1 MLVVH
6 RSNGRKGFYKGEDG
20 WAGAQVD
27 GAAAPPLSPFWLK
40 FSALHLAYALSMK
53 KWCVGG
59 FGGGKEKMV
68 EVSGSG

>member
-1 MLVVH
+1 MGEGAFIEEEMA
-6 RSNGRKGFYKGEDG
+6 GRVPKWRGR
-20 WAGAQVD
+20 
-27 GAAAPPLSPFWLK
+27 PP
-40 FSALHLAYALSMK
+40 HLASWLSMK